1 MYSIAYANLSKVM
14 SPIKVEVMVEEG
26 KTKTTNFRRMLL
38 TKCQQ
43 EFEKDKQDDHTLE
56 EMRDRITMAETVS
69 LFSKLFVVFY

>member
-1 MYSIAYANLSKVM
+1 M
-14 SPIKVEVMVEEG
+14 EVTVEEG

-69 LFSKLFVVFY
+69 LLLHNRAKPL